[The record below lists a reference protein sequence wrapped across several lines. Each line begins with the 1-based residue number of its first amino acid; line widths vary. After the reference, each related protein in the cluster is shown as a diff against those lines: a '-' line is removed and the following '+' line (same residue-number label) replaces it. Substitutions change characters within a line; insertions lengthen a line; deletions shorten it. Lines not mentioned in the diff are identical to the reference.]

1 MQPSFDPNDEASVA
15 ERLKAGDTEAFNALY
30 RHYFR
35 ALVVYASRIVSAD
48 KAEEAVQETM
58 LWLWENR
65 TSLVVRVSLKSLLF
79 VSVRNRA
86 LSMAG
91 RTMIRSR
98 IYQTIA
104 LRCDEMLDDPDFYL
118 NNELERLF
126 EQALAKLPDEFR
138 LAFMMNR
145 SEGKS
150 HKEIAAELQ
159 VSPQTVNY
167 RICQALRIL
176 RKELRD
182 YLPLLLLL
190 LR

>member
-104 LRCDEMLDDPDFYL
+104 LRCDEMLNDPDFYL

-150 HKEIAAELQ
+150 HKEIAAELH

>member
-1 MQPSFDPNDEASVA
+1 
-15 ERLKAGDTEAFNALY
+15 
-30 RHYFR
+30 
-35 ALVVYASRIVSAD
+35 
-48 KAEEAVQETM
+48 
-58 LWLWENR
+58 
-65 TSLVVRVSLKSLLF
+65 
-79 VSVRNRA
+79 
-86 LSMAG
+86 
-91 RTMIRSR
+91 
-98 IYQTIA
+98 
-104 LRCDEMLDDPDFYL
+104 MLDDPDFYL

-150 HKEIAAELQ
+150 HKEIAAELH
-159 VSPQTVNY
+159 VSPQTANY

>member
-35 ALVVYASRIVSAD
+35 ALVVYASRIVSSD

-91 RTMIRSR
+91 RTIIRSR

-150 HKEIAAELQ
+150 HKEIAAELH

>member
-65 TSLVVRVSLKSLLF
+65 TSLVVRVSLRSLLF

-150 HKEIAAELQ
+150 HKEIAAELH

>member
-91 RTMIRSR
+91 RTMIRSC

-150 HKEIAAELQ
+150 HKEIAAELH

>member
-1 MQPSFDPNDEASVA
+1 M
-15 ERLKAGDTEAFNALY
+15 
-30 RHYFR
+30 
-35 ALVVYASRIVSAD
+35 
-48 KAEEAVQETM
+48 AVG
-58 LWLWENR
+58 NR

-150 HKEIAAELQ
+150 HKEIAAELH

>member
-104 LRCDEMLDDPDFYL
+104 LRCDEMLDDHDFYL

-150 HKEIAAELQ
+150 HKEIAAELH

>member
-15 ERLKAGDTEAFNALY
+15 ERQKAGDTEAFNALY

-150 HKEIAAELQ
+150 HKEIAAELH

>member
-65 TSLVVRVSLKSLLF
+65 TSLVVPVSLKSLLF

-150 HKEIAAELQ
+150 HKEIAAELH

>member
-1 MQPSFDPNDEASVA
+1 MQPIFDPNDEAGVV
-15 ERLKAGDTEAFNALY
+15 EGLKAGSTEAFNAIY

-35 ALVVYASRIVSAD
+35 ALVVYASRIVPDD
-48 KAEEAVQETM
+48 KAEEAAQETM

-65 TSLVVRVSLKSLLF
+65 MSLLVRVSLKSLLF

-91 RTMIRSR
+91 RTMTRSR

-104 LRCDEMLDDPDFYL
+104 SRSDNLLDDPDFYL

-126 EQALAKLPDEFR
+126 EQALATLPHEFR
-138 LAFMMNR
+138 QAFIMNR

-150 HKEIAAELQ
+150 HKEIAAELH

-176 RKELRD
+176 RKMLQD

>member
-48 KAEEAVQETM
+48 KAEEAVLETM

-150 HKEIAAELQ
+150 HKEIAAELH

>member
-48 KAEEAVQETM
+48 KAEEAVQEKM

-150 HKEIAAELQ
+150 HKEIAAELH

>member
-118 NNELERLF
+118 HNELDRLF

-150 HKEIAAELQ
+150 HKEIAAELH

>member
-91 RTMIRSR
+91 RTLIRSR

-150 HKEIAAELQ
+150 HKEIAAELH

>member
-104 LRCDEMLDDPDFYL
+104 LRCDEMLDDP
-118 NNELERLF
+118 
-126 EQALAKLPDEFR
+126 EQ
-138 LAFMMNR
+138 
-145 SEGKS
+145 
-150 HKEIAAELQ
+150 
-159 VSPQTVNY
+159 
-167 RICQALRIL
+167 
-176 RKELRD
+176 
-182 YLPLLLLL
+182 
-190 LR
+190 

>member
-150 HKEIAAELQ
+150 HKEIAAELH